1 MFSIPLRQTIPPNE
15 CHHFPL
21 TRRHTVSY
29 FVYEMNDLMHYEDC
43 IVYLL
48 AKAYQ
53 RAHAVAKRRLA
64 VYGLTP
70 IQQLVLA
77 AVNQEEGISAGDLG
91 KKLTLDPATLS
102 GILDR
107 MAERGWIFKQTDPGD
122 KRLLQIRLTDHA
134 RDLGTTLMHERDK
147 ANDEILGNLS
157 LEEKVLLKR
166 LLKDLKD

>member
-1 MFSIPLRQTIPPNE
+1 MTE
-15 CHHFPL
+15 
-21 TRRHTVSY
+21 
-29 FVYEMNDLMHYEDC
+29 YEDC

-53 RAHAVAKRRLA
+53 RAHAFAKKRLA
-64 VYGLTP
+64 AYGLTP

-77 AVNQEEGISAGDLG
+77 WLCREEGISAGDLG

-107 MAERGWIFKQTDPGD
+107 LAERGWIDKQTDPDD
-122 KRLLQIRLTDHA
+122 KRLLRIYLTDEA
-134 RDLGTTLMHERDK
+134 RKLEPKLMEERDK
-147 ANDEILGNLS
+147 ANEEVLRNLS

-166 LLKDLKD
+166 LLKDIRD